1 MENSTFP
8 LKKDAKTAG
17 FLYFLHLV
25 LVVYGVIFISSK
37 IGISGTDEMAIT
49 ILAHE
54 FLFRTG
60 IAARLFSLIPT
71 LLLAFKLY
79 RLLVNVNDFQA
90 KLLFIIM
97 IISVPF
103 QFIAEVFNLTS
114 LMIVKGE
121 LLRSMDVSQ
130 KHDLT
135 VLYINIYNNI
145 VSIGQVFWGL
155 WLFPFGLL
163 IYRSKFIPRVFGIIL
178 ILGGTGYLVDFT
190 AFLLSPN
197 YRSVTVFA
205 LLLGF
210 MCEIAIMLWLLLQG
224 VKNKPSDKNE
234 K

>member
-8 LKKDAKTAG
+8 HKKDARTAG
-17 FLYFLHLV
+17 FFYFLHVV

-37 IGISGTDEMAIT
+37 IGISGTDEMSIT
-49 ILAHE
+49 IPAHE

-60 IAARLFSLIPT
+60 VVARLLSLIPT
-71 LLLAFKLY
+71 LLLAFSLY
-79 RLLVNVNDFQA
+79 RLLEKVNDFQA
-90 KLLFIIM
+90 KFLFTLM

-103 QFIAEVFNLTS
+103 QFIAEAFNLTS

-121 LLRSMDVSQ
+121 LLRSMSLSQ

-135 VLYINIYNNI
+135 VLFVNIYNNI
-145 VSIGQVFWGL
+145 VSVGQVFWGL

-163 IYRSKFIPRVFGIIL
+163 FYQSKFIPRIFGVIL
-178 ILGGTGYLVDFT
+178 FFGGTGYLVDYT
-190 AFLLSPN
+190 AFLLTPN

-210 MCEIAIMLWLLLQG
+210 LCEIAIMFWLLLRG
-224 VKNKPSDKNE
+224 VKKSSIRKKE
-234 K
+234 